1 MTLEISPL
9 AEAPPVPPSLYGPA
23 PGLRTE
29 FAPAARS
36 LVDLLHD
43 GFYLLLLLK
52 NRYFPA
58 DAGHFSAQVLQ
69 LLDHFER
76 NARRLNVSAE
86 DVYAAKYAFCAA
98 IDEAVLASEMTIR
111 HTWEQA
117 PLQLTLFGDQL
128 AGEHFFTELDEVR
141 RRGEPSVQTLE
152 VFYMCLL
159 TGFQGKYML
168 ESKEKLNYLVATLD
182 KEIAHLKG
190 KRAPFAPYWKPP
202 DNVVHLIKS
211 ELPMWVLT
219 AAFVG
224 LGGAIFACL
233 SWALSGQ
240 VNDTLNAYFD
250 LIKLTP
256 KVAHI
261 TISLP

>member
-1 MTLEISPL
+1 MTLDISPL
-9 AEAPPVPPSLYGPA
+9 AEGIAVPPSLYGPS
-23 PGLRTE
+23 PGPRTE
-29 FAPAARS
+29 STPAARS

-58 DAGHFSAQVLQ
+58 DAAHFSTQVLQ

-98 IDEAVLASEMTIR
+98 VDEAVLASEMAIR

-190 KRAPFAPYWKPP
+190 KRAPFAPHWKSP

-211 ELPMWVLT
+211 EVPMWVVM
-219 AAFVG
+219 AAFAG
-224 LGGAIFACL
+224 IGGAIFACL
-233 SWALSGQ
+233 SWTLSGQ
-240 VNDTLNAYFD
+240 VNDTLNVYFD
-250 LIKLTP
+250 LIRLTP

>member
-1 MTLEISPL
+1 MTLDISPL
-9 AEAPPVPPSLYGPA
+9 AEAPAAPPSLYDPT
-23 PGLRTE
+23 PGSRTQ
-29 FAPAARS
+29 PTPTARS
-36 LVDLLHD
+36 LADLLHD

-58 DAGHFSAQVLQ
+58 DAGHFSAQILQ
-69 LLDHFER
+69 LLDNFER

-98 IDEAVLASEMTIR
+98 VDEAVLASDMAIR

-190 KRAPFAPYWKPP
+190 KRAPFAPHWKSP

-211 ELPMWVLT
+211 EVPMWVLT
-219 AAFVG
+219 AAYAG

-233 SWALSGQ
+233 NWALSGQ
-240 VNDTLNAYFD
+240 VNDTLNVYFD